1 MTIFGIRARLRFG
14 FLRSRVCQRI
24 WIFSDYTD
32 FRRFSRFGI
41 PRYFDEVLLDLFG
54 GYAATGHLQTAIG
67 KSGNF
72 IVFIP
77 VVISG

>member
-1 MTIFGIRARLRFG
+1 M
-14 FLRSRVCQRI
+14 
-24 WIFSDYTD
+24 D